1 MLKGG
6 WVEFFQTAQTRQIY
20 SFNDGCVLERVIN
33 MFNYKAHL
41 CNPEGGT
48 LPEDAGSWRERTGK
62 RPSLPQTVIC
72 LSTALRLSSDEL
84 ETRWTSV

>member
-20 SFNDGCVLERVIN
+20 SFNDGCVSERVIN
-33 MFNYKAHL
+33 MLNYKAHL

-48 LPEDAGSWRERTGK
+48 LPEDAGS
-62 RPSLPQTVIC
+62 
-72 LSTALRLSSDEL
+72 
-84 ETRWTSV
+84 